1 MKKAIKNT
9 ILIVL
14 IGCLALS
21 FEMCQSTDTYTDA
34 ENKLSDFVYVEGRNF
49 KDPYGRDL
57 ILHGINV
64 VNKNPESD
72 YVGHIT
78 PEEMAKFKSWGFN
91 VIRLGIIWDG
101 LEPQPGIYNQE
112 YLGKIDEMIQWAGD
126 NDLYIMLD
134 MHQDLYSVEFSD
146 GAPSWATI
154 TDDQPHHM
162 GDIWSDAYLISPAV
176 QHAFDNFWNN
186 TPASD
191 GTGIQ
196 DHYIA
201 LWKHIAE
208 RYKDNSAVIGF
219 DIMNEPFMGSEANTI
234 MPKLLEAYA
243 MVVAESTGE
252 QPPGADELMAIWTS
266 EESRLEALKLI
277 AEADKYSRV
286 IDAIYEVNAPF
297 ESTTLSEFYQKTR
310 NAIREV
316 NNNHIIFLEHGYF
329 NNTGV
334 RSALRPLLDMHG
346 NPDPLQA
353 YAAHGYDLLTDTK
366 EVENPSYER
375 VEFIYSRIS
384 ETSKRL
390 NMPVLLGEWGAY
402 HSKSSKMVETAAHA
416 VGLVEKLNFSNT
428 YWAYYKDIDQY
439 PYFNNSII
447 RPYPSEISGSL
458 ISYNYNRN
466 NGIFECSW
474 VETPEILSPTRF
486 YIPNLDRISDDK
498 IKVEPD
504 ADQITIE
511 TIQNSKAGYLLINPL
526 EQSGRRDIRIEL
538 INPQTNNML
547 IKRNRI

>member
-1 MKKAIKNT
+1 MEKVFKN
-9 ILIVL
+9 LMLLFL
-14 IGCLALS
+14 IGSLAFS
-21 FEMCQSTDTYTDA
+21 FEMCQNPGSAPDLG
-34 ENKLSDFVYVEGRNF
+34 EKVSDYVFVKDRKF

-64 VNKNPESD
+64 VNKNPESG

-101 LEPQPGIYNQE
+101 LEPEPGKYNEE
-112 YLGKIDEMIQWAGD
+112 YLLKIDEMIQWAG
-126 NDLYIMLD
+126 NNGLYIMLD

-176 QHAFDNFWNN
+176 QHAFDNFWRN
-186 TPASD
+186 TSASD
-191 GTGIQ
+191 GMGIQ

-201 LWKHIAE
+201 LWRHIAE
-208 RYKDNSAVIGF
+208 RYKDNPTVIGF
-219 DIMNEPFMGSEANTI
+219 DIMNEPFMGSEANNI

-243 MVVAESTGE
+243 MVVAETTGQ
-252 QPPGADELMAIWTS
+252 QPPGADQLMAIWTN
-266 EESRLEALKLI
+266 EESRLEALKFI
-277 AEADKYSRV
+277 AEADKYSQV
-286 IDAIYEVNAPF
+286 VDAIYEVNAPF
-297 ESTTLSEFYQKTR
+297 ESTILSDFYQKTR

-316 NNNHIIFLEHGYF
+316 NKNHIIFLEHGYF

-334 RSALRPLLDMHG
+334 LSALEPVLDENG

-384 ETSKRL
+384 ETSERL
-390 NMPVLLGEWGAY
+390 NMPVFLGEWGAY

-428 YWAYYKDIDQY
+428 YWAYYKDIGQY
-439 PYFNNSII
+439 PYFTQSII
-447 RPYPSEISGSL
+447 RPYPSEISGAL
-458 ISYNYNRN
+458 ISYDFNRN
-466 NGIFECSW
+466 TGVFECSW
-474 VETPEILSPTRF
+474 AEDPGISSPTRM
-486 YIPNLDRISDDK
+486 YIPNLNKFSK
-498 IKVEPD
+498 EKVWLEPD

-511 TIQNSKAGYLLINPL
+511 PIPGSQAGYLLINPVG
-526 EQSGRRDIRIEL
+526 QSLKRKIKIEL
-538 INPQTNNML
+538 
-547 IKRNRI
+547 

>member
-1 MKKAIKNT
+1 
-9 ILIVL
+9 V
-14 IGCLALS
+14 
-21 FEMCQSTDTYTDA
+21 
-34 ENKLSDFVYVEGRNF
+34 FVEAQKF

-78 PEEMAKFKSWGFN
+78 PEEMKKFKSWGFN

-101 LEPQPGIYNQE
+101 LEPEPGMYNEE
-112 YLGKIDEMIQWAGD
+112 YLSKIDEMIQWAGD

-146 GAPSWATI
+146 GAPIWATI
-154 TDDQPHHM
+154 TDDQPHQM

-191 GTGIQ
+191 GIGIQ

-201 LWKHIAE
+201 LWKHIAN
-208 RYKDNSAVIGF
+208 RYKNNYTVIGF
-219 DIMNEPFMGSEANTI
+219 DIMNEPFMGSEANNI

-243 MVVAESTGE
+243 MVMAETTGQ
-252 QPPGADELMAIWTS
+252 QPPGAEDLMAIWTN
-266 EESRLEALKLI
+266 EESRLEALKQI

-297 ESTTLSEFYQKTR
+297 ESITLSNFYQKAR

-316 NNNHIIFLEHGYF
+316 NKSHIIFLEHGYF
-329 NNTGV
+329 NNTGML
-334 RSALRPLLDMHG
+334 SALKPVLDENG

-375 VEFIYSRIS
+375 VEFIFSRIS

-390 NMPVLLGEWGAY
+390 NMPVLLGEWGAF

-416 VGLVEKLNFSNT
+416 VGLVVMLNFSNT

-458 ISYNYNRN
+458 ISYNYNRKA
-466 NGIFECSW
+466 GIFECSW
-474 VETPEILSPTRF
+474 EEDSKISSPTRLF
-486 YIPNLDRISDDK
+486 IPYLNKFSDE
-498 IKVEPD
+498 KVWIEPD
-504 ADQITIE
+504 SDQITIE
-511 TIQNSKAGYLLINPL
+511 SIPGSKAGYLLINPVGKSL
-526 EQSGRRDIRIEL
+526 SRNIRIEFT
-538 INPQTNNML
+538 NPEAMDMPL
-547 IKRNRI
+547 

>member
-1 MKKAIKNT
+1 MKIVFKN
-9 ILIVL
+9 ILLL
-14 IGCLALS
+14 ILLAGISLGFQS
-21 FEMCQSTDTYTDA
+21 CQNTGTFS
-34 ENKLSDFVYVEGRNF
+34 ESEKKVSDYVYVEDQSF
-49 KDPYGRDL
+49 KDPFGRDL

-64 VNKNPESD
+64 VNKNPQTN
-72 YVGHIT
+72 YVGHIS
-78 PEEMAKFKSWGFN
+78 PEEMTKFKSWGFN

-101 LEPQPGIYNQE
+101 LEPEPGIYNE
-112 YLGKIDEMIQWAGD
+112 AYLSEIDEMIRWARN
-126 NDLYIMLD
+126 NDLFVMLD

-146 GAPSWATI
+146 GAPPWATI
-154 TDDQPHHM
+154 TDDQPHQM

-186 TPASD
+186 TPAPD

-208 RYKDNSAVIGF
+208 RYKDNPTVIGF

-243 MVVAESTGE
+243 MVVAETTGK
-252 QPPGADELMAIWTS
+252 QPPGPDELMAIWTN

-297 ESTTLSEFYQKTR
+297 EQTTLSDFYQKAR
-310 NAIREV
+310 NAIREI
-316 NNNHIIFLEHGYF
+316 NKNHIIFMEHGYF

-334 RSALRPLLDMHG
+334 KSALRPILDENG

-366 EVENPSYER
+366 EVESPSYER
-375 VEFIYSRIS
+375 VEFIFSRIS
-384 ETSKRL
+384 ETSERL

-416 VGLVEKLNFSNT
+416 VELVEKLNFSNT

-439 PYFNNSII
+439 PYFTQSII
-447 RPYPSEISGSL
+447 RPYPSEISGTL
-458 ISYNYNRN
+458 ISYNYNGN
-466 NGIFECSW
+466 DGVFECSW
-474 VETPEILSPTRF
+474 EEDPKISSPTRL
-486 YIPNLDRISDDK
+486 YIPNLDRISDEK

-504 ADQITIE
+504 ADQVIIE
-511 TIQNSKAGYLLINPL
+511 SIPNSKAGYILINSL
-526 EQSGRRDIRIEL
+526 GGSLSRKIRIEF
-538 INPQTNNML
+538 TNS
-547 IKRNRI
+547 

>member
-1 MKKAIKNT
+1 MKKVYKNILLLVLVGSMAI
-9 ILIVL
+9 
-14 IGCLALS
+14 S
-21 FEMCQSTDTYTDA
+21 FEMCKSPGDLADS
-34 ENKLSDFVYVEGRNF
+34 NKIISDFVYVEGRNF

-78 PEEMAKFKSWGFN
+78 AEEMAKFKSWGFN
-91 VIRLGIIWDG
+91 IIRLGIIWDG
-101 LEPQPGIYNQE
+101 LEPEPGIYNEE
-112 YLGKIDEMIQWAGD
+112 YMGKIDEMIQWAGD

-154 TDDQPHHM
+154 TDDQPHHI

-191 GTGIQ
+191 GVGIQ

-201 LWKHIAE
+201 LWKHVAD
-208 RYKDNSAVIGF
+208 RYKDNHTVIGF
-219 DIMNEPFMGSEANTI
+219 DIMNEPFMGSDANNI

-243 MVVAESTGE
+243 MVMAETTGQ
-252 QPPGADELMAIWTS
+252 QPPGADELMAIWTN

-286 IDAIYEVNAPF
+286 IDAIFEVNAPF
-297 ESTTLSEFYQKTR
+297 ESTILSDFYQKAR

-316 NNNHIIFLEHGYF
+316 NNNHIIFMEHGYF
-329 NNTGV
+329 NNTGL
-334 RSALRPLLDMHG
+334 RSSLRPVLDEKG
-346 NPDPLQA
+346 IQDPLQA

-375 VEFIYSRIS
+375 VEFIYLRIA

-390 NMPVLLGEWGAY
+390 NMPVLLGEWGAF
-402 HSKSSKMVETAAHA
+402 HSRSSRMVETADHA
-416 VGLVEKLNFSNT
+416 VGLIEKLNFSNT

-439 PYFNNSII
+439 PYFNHSII
-447 RPYPSEISGSL
+447 RPYPSEISESL

-466 NGIFECSW
+466 VGLFECSW
-474 VETPEILSPTRF
+474 EENSEIISPTRI
-486 YIPNLDRISDDK
+486 YIPDLNSFSESKVLMEPYSDK
-498 IKVEPD
+498 FS
-504 ADQITIE
+504 IE
-511 TIQNSKAGYLLINPL
+511 SIPNSNAGYLLVNPFG
-526 EQSGRRDIRIEL
+526 QSVRRNIIIEFT
-538 INPQTNNML
+538 NP
-547 IKRNRI
+547 

>member
-1 MKKAIKNT
+1 MKKVYKNILLLVLVGSMAI
-9 ILIVL
+9 
-14 IGCLALS
+14 S
-21 FEMCQSTDTYTDA
+21 FEMCKSPGDLADS
-34 ENKLSDFVYVEGRNF
+34 NKIISDFVYVEGRNF

-78 PEEMAKFKSWGFN
+78 AEEMAKFKSWGFN
-91 VIRLGIIWDG
+91 IIRLGIIWDG
-101 LEPQPGIYNQE
+101 LEPEPGIYNEE
-112 YLGKIDEMIQWAGD
+112 YMGKIDEMIQWAGD

-154 TDDQPHHM
+154 TDDQPHHI

-191 GTGIQ
+191 GVGIQ

-201 LWKHIAE
+201 LWKHVAD
-208 RYKDNSAVIGF
+208 RYKDNHTVIGF
-219 DIMNEPFMGSEANTI
+219 DIMNEPFMGSDANNI

-243 MVVAESTGE
+243 MVMAETTGQ
-252 QPPGADELMAIWTS
+252 QPPGADELMAIWTN

-286 IDAIYEVNAPF
+286 IDAIFEVNAPF
-297 ESTTLSEFYQKTR
+297 ESTILSDFYQKAR

-316 NNNHIIFLEHGYF
+316 NNNHIIFMEHGYF
-329 NNTGV
+329 NNTGL
-334 RSALRPLLDMHG
+334 RSSLRPVLDEKG
-346 NPDPLQA
+346 IQDPLQA

-375 VEFIYSRIS
+375 VEFIYLRIA

-390 NMPVLLGEWGAY
+390 NMPVLLGEWGAF
-402 HSKSSKMVETAAHA
+402 HSRSSRMVETADHA
-416 VGLVEKLNFSNT
+416 VGLIEKLNFSNT

-439 PYFNNSII
+439 PYFNHSII

-466 NGIFECSW
+466 VGLFECSW
-474 VETPEILSPTRF
+474 EENSEIISPTRI
-486 YIPNLDRISDDK
+486 YIPDLNSFSESKVLMEPYSDK
-498 IKVEPD
+498 FS
-504 ADQITIE
+504 IE
-511 TIQNSKAGYLLINPL
+511 SIPNSNAGYLLVNPFG
-526 EQSGRRDIRIEL
+526 QSVRRNIIIEFT
-538 INPQTNNML
+538 NP
-547 IKRNRI
+547 

>member
-1 MKKAIKNT
+1 MKAIYNHT
-9 ILIVL
+9 LHLLLLAGISL
-14 IGCLALS
+14 CLT
-21 FEMCQSTDTYTDA
+21 MCQSAGTQTDGD
-34 ENKLSDFVYVEGRNF
+34 KKVSDYVYVQDRNF

-64 VNKNPESD
+64 VNKDPSSD

-78 PEEMAKFKSWGFN
+78 PEEMTNFKSWGFN
-91 VIRLGIIWDG
+91 IIRLGIIWDG
-101 LEPQPGIYNQE
+101 LEPEPGIYNEE
-112 YLGKIDEMIQWAGD
+112 YLGKIDEMIQWAGE

-154 TDDQPHHM
+154 TDDQPHQM

-191 GTGIQ
+191 GIGIQ

-201 LWKHIAE
+201 LWKHIAD
-208 RYKDNSAVIGF
+208 RYKDNPTVIGF
-219 DIMNEPFMGSEANTI
+219 DIMNEPFMGSEANYI

-243 MVVAESTGE
+243 MVMAETTGQ
-252 QPPGADELMAIWTS
+252 QPPGAEELMAIWTN
-266 EESRLEALKLI
+266 EESRLEALKQI

-297 ESTTLSEFYQKTR
+297 ESKTLSSFYQRAR

-316 NNNHIIFLEHGYF
+316 NKDHIIFLEHGYF

-334 RSALRPLLDMHG
+334 LSALNPVLDEQG

-353 YAAHGYDLLTDTK
+353 YAAHGYDLLTDNK
-366 EVENPSYER
+366 EVESPSYER

-390 NMPVLLGEWGAY
+390 NMPVLLGEWGAF

-416 VGLVEKLNFSNT
+416 VGLVEKLNFSNA

-439 PYFNNSII
+439 PYFNQSII
-447 RPYPSEISGSL
+447 RPYPSEISGKL
-458 ISYNYNRN
+458 ISYNYIRDT
-466 NGIFECSW
+466 GIFECSW
-474 VETPEILSPTRF
+474 EEDSNISSPTRL
-486 YIPNLDRISDDK
+486 YIPDLNRFSEDRISVEPASDK
-498 IKVEPD
+498 I
-504 ADQITIE
+504 IIE
-511 TIQNSKAGYLLINPL
+511 SIPGSKAGYLLINPVGKSL
-526 EQSGRRDIRIEL
+526 SRSIRIEFT
-538 INPQTNNML
+538 NP
-547 IKRNRI
+547 